1 MNWEIKYLQDYDI
14 AFAKVL
20 NPLSVEDAKQLSIDL
35 RNVASE
41 HDSHKYLIDHRGVD
55 VVMSVSDI
63 QEVPQ
68 ALREASADFLGKI
81 AILIDPDAPKSERFE
96 IFKNVLA
103 KAWMHFEL
111 FSNEQKAR
119 DWLKSV

>member
-1 MNWEIKYLQDYDI
+1 MNWEIEYLQEYDI

-35 RNVASE
+35 KKAASE

-63 QEVPQ
+63 EKVPE
-68 ALREASADFLGKI
+68 ALREAGADFLGKI
-81 AILIDPDAPKSERFE
+81 AILVDPDAPKSERFE

-111 FSNEQKAR
+111 FSDEQKAR
-119 DWLKSV
+119 DWLKSM